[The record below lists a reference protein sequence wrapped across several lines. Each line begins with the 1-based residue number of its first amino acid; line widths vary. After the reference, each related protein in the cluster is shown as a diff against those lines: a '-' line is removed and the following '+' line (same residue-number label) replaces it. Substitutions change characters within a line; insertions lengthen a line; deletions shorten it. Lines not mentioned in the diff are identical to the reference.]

1 MKTIR
6 ITGVPEH
13 FNFPWLEVI
22 KEQPFLNEGYE
33 LKWIE
38 ESKGSGAMNQA
49 IREGETDLAIIL
61 TESFI
66 TDKAA
71 GNSGKIVGMHVESP
85 LVWGIHVSKNSN
97 LFQLEDVTLPEFLIS
112 RFGSGSHLMA
122 FLLAKREIWDQTQ
135 LDFTVINNL
144 AGAIESFEQ
153 TNNKLFL
160 WEKYT
165 TKPLVDKGLFRRIG
179 EIPTPWPCFAIVAS
193 EHAIKTDLSIILKI
207 RDKVYQK
214 SAFLKTN
221 SETINKISKAYHI
234 QVADIEAWFAQTR
247 WATNSHIAEEKII
260 EAIKILTELNL
271 IKENLNPKTLFLQE

>member
-22 KEQPFLNEGYE
+22 KEQPFRQEGYE

-49 IREGETDLAIIL
+49 IREGETDLAVIL

-71 GNSGKIVGMHVESP
+71 GNPGKIIGMHVESP
-85 LVWGIHVSKNSN
+85 LVWGIHVSKKSE
-97 LFQLEDVTLPEFLIS
+97 LYHLEDVSQPEFLIS
-112 RFGSGSHLMA
+112 RYGSGSHLMA
-122 FLLAKREIWDQTQ
+122 FLLAKREKWNREK

-144 AGAIESFEQ
+144 AGAKETFEQ
-153 TNNKLFL
+153 LSNKLFL
-160 WEKYT
+160 WEKFT

-193 EHAIKTDLSIILKI
+193 SEILKNDLEIILKT
-207 RDKVYQK
+207 RDKVYEK
-214 SAFLKTN
+214 SAALKIDPDTV
-221 SETINKISKAYHI
+221 SKISKAYEI
-234 QVADIEAWFAQTR
+234 EQADIESWYAQTR
-247 WATNSHIAEEKII
+247 WATSSKIKDEKIN
-260 EAIKILTELNL
+260 EAIEILTELNL
-271 IKENLNPKTLFLQE
+271 IKGNLNPETIFLHE